1 MYECWDL
8 FRGKIMITKTT
19 INNVNKYLNEK
30 NIPFE
35 NFKNDLQLFEFAKT
49 IRNKE
54 KIAYMKEEKQSVG
67 MKKTEI
73 SIILKTELWD
83 ERYFLSEGIQE
94 VDYSAWDY
102 ADTEII
108 LNGKNYFEYFTSF
121 IDVINGKI
129 IIHFKN
135 NVIKQIKKN
144 ELLEIF
150 DYIDLFFVDE
160 CKNITKK
167 KAIKVFLI
175 DSVFKKQK
183 YEEIKEKKI
192 LQCENN
198 IYNFLNDLKRRNY
211 VCNQKEYSNE
221 KGISGYFLFLDYLD
235 FCKLNKTKPE
245 QKKIF
250 IQECKKNFEWKN
262 KTKRI
267 AKEIIKDTCFFIN

>member
-1 MYECWDL
+1 
-8 FRGKIMITKTT
+8 MITKTT
-19 INNVNKYLNEK
+19 INNVKKYLNEMG
-30 NIPFE
+30 IHSE
-35 NFKNDLQLFEFAKT
+35 NLKTDLQLFEFAKT
-49 IRNKE
+49 IRTKE
-54 KIAYMKEEKQSVG
+54 KISLMRDEQKAEG
-67 MKKTEI
+67 IKKIEI
-73 SIILKTELWD
+73 STILKTEYWD
-83 ERYFLSEGIQE
+83 ERYFYSEGIQE

-108 LNGKNYFEYFTSF
+108 LKGPNYFEYFTSF
-121 IDVINGKI
+121 IDVINAKI
-129 IIHFKN
+129 IIHLKN
-135 NVIKQIKKN
+135 NIAKQIKKN

-150 DYIDLFFVDE
+150 DYIDLFFIDE
-160 CKNITKK
+160 GKNIIRK
-167 KAIKVFLI
+167 KAIKIFLI

-192 LQCENN
+192 LQYENN
-198 IYNFLNDLKRRNY
+198 IYNFLIDLKKRNY

-250 IQECKKNFEWKN
+250 IQECKNNFGWKN

-267 AKEIIKDTCFFIN
+267 AKEVIKDTCFFIN